1 MKKIKIDV
9 EELALTFVG
18 SSSRQKDQEPALLWR
33 SINRK
38 AFSDSEKRTLVSSFM
53 SGFDLP
59 KQR

>member
-18 SSSRQKDQEPALLWR
+18 SSSRQKGQEPALLWR
-33 SINRK
+33 SINRN